1 MTPSPALTAARR
13 QALIDRTDAATTP
26 GRLQLL
32 DGADVALVDIVL
44 ANPCGVVDAAGVTLA
59 TTEYAQVTA
68 TGVVAS
74 IRLVDGDGAWVG
86 DFTAGLSTDDP
97 LPELILPAVT
107 IYAGS
112 FMRLTGSHVSCD

>member
-13 QALIDRTDAATTP
+13 QALIDRADAAATP

-32 DGADVALVDIVL
+32 DGADVVLVDIVL

-59 TTEYAQVTA
+59 ATEYAQVTA
-68 TGVVAS
+68 SGIVAS

-86 DFTAGLSTDDP
+86 DFTAGLATDDP

-107 IYAGS
+107 LYAGA
-112 FMRLTGSHVSCD
+112 FVRLAVSHISCD

>member
-1 MTPSPALTAARR
+1 MTPSPALTTARR

-32 DGADVALVDIVL
+32 DGANTVLVDIVL
-44 ANPCGVVDAAGVTLA
+44 ASPCGVVDATGVALA
-59 TTEYAQVTA
+59 TTEYAQVTT
-68 TGVVAS
+68 TGPVAS
-74 IRLVDGDGAWVG
+74 ARLVDGDGAWVS

-97 LPELILPAVT
+97 LPELILPAIT

-112 FMRLTGSHVSCD
+112 FRRLTGSHITCD